1 MKTDIQTKL
10 KTLFDEKIK
19 NRKAMFIPIAGVAA
33 FMLVGYAGVDH
44 EKPEIVS
51 SHIQIPYG
59 EKLKCVQQISL
70 IILMLKQF
78 K

>member
-33 FMLVGYAGVDH
+33 FMLVGYAGVIM
-44 EKPEIVS
+44 KSLRLYQVIFKFLTV
-51 SHIQIPYG
+51 
-59 EKLKCVQQISL
+59 KSL
-70 IILMLKQF
+70 IRMQLMLLIIMIVEVSC
-78 K
+78 

>member
-44 EKPEIVS
+44 ENPEIVS
-51 SHIQIPYG
+51 SHIQIPYRSEERRVG
-59 EKLKCVQQISL
+59 KECRSRWSPYH
-70 IILMLKQF
+70 
-78 K
+78 

>member
-51 SHIQIPYG
+51 SHIQIP
-59 EKLKCVQQISL
+59 
-70 IILMLKQF
+70 
-78 K
+78 

>member
-44 EKPEIVS
+44 ENPEIVS
-51 SHIQIPYG
+51 SLIRMQ
-59 EKLKCVQQISL
+59 LMLL
-70 IILMLKQF
+70 IIMIVEVSC
-78 K
+78 

>member
-51 SHIQIPYG
+51 SHIQIPV
-59 EKLKCVQQISL
+59 KSL
-70 IILMLKQF
+70 IRMQLMLLIIMIVEVSC
-78 K
+78 

>member
-44 EKPEIVS
+44 ENPEIVS
-51 SHIQIPYG
+51 SHIQM
-59 EKLKCVQQISL
+59 KSL
-70 IILMLKQF
+70 IRMQLMLLIIMIVEVSC
-78 K
+78 

>member
-44 EKPEIVS
+44 ENPEIVS
-51 SHIQIPYG
+51 SHIQITV
-59 EKLKCVQQISL
+59 KSL
-70 IILMLKQF
+70 IRMQLMLLIIMIVEVSC
-78 K
+78 

>member
-44 EKPEIVS
+44 ENPEIVS
-51 SHIQIPYG
+51 ITV
-59 EKLKCVQQISL
+59 KSL
-70 IILMLKQF
+70 IRMQLMLLIIMVVEVSC
-78 K
+78 